1 MNVKKI
7 IKAQRAFFE
16 SGITL
21 DLEFRINTLRR
32 LYRAIQRYEHE
43 ITDALHKDFMKPP
56 FEGYITEVGVIL
68 DEIRHT
74 RKHLRKWA
82 KPKKVKTPL
91 IHFPSKSYV
100 HPEPYGTTLII
111 APWNYPFQLMMSPLI
126 GALAAGNTAVLKP
139 ATDTKHTAEVIR
151 KIIDETFTKDYVVV
165 FDGTRKQGRKLVEE
179 DFDYIFFTGSTA
191 AGKVV
196 AQAAGSHLTPCTL
209 ELGGKSPAIVAASAD
224 LDITARRIVWGKFV
238 NAGQTC
244 IAPDYLMVEESVREE
259 LLGKMK
265 AMIRAFYGEDPRTSE
280 SYSRIIN
287 TSQYDRIV
295 RLLESGEIYTGG
307 RKNRKDR
314 YIEPT
319 ILTNVKYSDPIMKEE
334 IFGPVLPV
342 LSIKKLDDAVKVIN
356 NGNRPLAAYIFSSDK
371 KEQEKIIREV
381 RYGGGC
387 INDVLMHVANPHL
400 PFGGVRASGQG
411 RYHGEYSFK
420 TFSNMKSVL
429 RKGYK
434 FDMVL
439 RYPPYSQGA
448 LSLIKRMMK

>member
-1 MNVKKI
+1 
-7 IKAQRAFFE
+7 
-16 SGITL
+16 
-21 DLEFRINTLRR
+21 
-32 LYRAIQRYEHE
+32 
-43 ITDALHKDFMKPP
+43 
-56 FEGYITEVGVIL
+56 
-68 DEIRHT
+68 
-74 RKHLRKWA
+74 
-82 KPKKVKTPL
+82 
-91 IHFPSKSYV
+91 
-100 HPEPYGTTLII
+100 
-111 APWNYPFQLMMSPLI
+111 
-126 GALAAGNTAVLKP
+126 
-139 ATDTKHTAEVIR
+139 
-151 KIIDETFTKDYVVV
+151 
-165 FDGTRKQGRKLVEE
+165 
-179 DFDYIFFTGSTA
+179 
-191 AGKVV
+191 
-196 AQAAGSHLTPCTL
+196 
-209 ELGGKSPAIVAASAD
+209 
-224 LDITARRIVWGKFV
+224 V